1 MRQKVF
7 TLLVGLILASMLL
20 TGCGVNKPNRPIV
33 IIASDQPGPADPAE
47 NWTFGGAAYLPLVYE
62 SLYRFKG
69 EKSPSLEL
77 GLAADF
83 PKVSADGLVYT
94 ISLKPNLTFH
104 DGSMLN
110 ADAVLYSYERIKA
123 LNKGANGITA
133 DWIASMQKVNDTAV
147 SFTLKAPFADFP
159 TTLGSVWGN
168 YIVNPKV
175 CKEHETDGDWGYAW
189 LLDHDAGSGPYAM
202 TSFDHASNTITLERY
217 QEYWGKWK
225 NAQAP
230 DKAVIRWLSDSSQA
244 RLMIENGDADIVV
257 NMPTTDYAA
266 MQGKAGFVNYKAPS
280 IMQYYLAMNGS
291 DKPLDDVRVRQALQY
306 SFNTDKVISDIFGG
320 NLNKMTSAIGPGYTN
335 IYNAALKYTY
345 DLDKAK
351 ALLAE
356 AGYADGL
363 EVTVNV
369 MGFWPN
375 DKAVLEFWQAD
386 LAKIGVR
393 LIIQE
398 IDGGT
403 WGDAWWNCT
412 ATTARNI
419 GQMSAM
425 AVGADYPSAWEL
437 LAQVYPVPRLGG
449 GKCSVVYLDN
459 PAINEAFK
467 KLETTTNTAERKA
480 IFDGLLDTIAQDAA
494 TIWVGQGMDLVT
506 RRDVVKGYSYS
517 FAMGGNYVPLTEISL
532 SK

>member
-175 CKEHETDGDWGYAW
+175 CK
-189 LLDHDAGSGPYAM
+189 
-202 TSFDHASNTITLERY
+202 
-217 QEYWGKWK
+217 
-225 NAQAP
+225 
-230 DKAVIRWLSDSSQA
+230 
-244 RLMIENGDADIVV
+244 
-257 NMPTTDYAA
+257 
-266 MQGKAGFVNYKAPS
+266 
-280 IMQYYLAMNGS
+280 
-291 DKPLDDVRVRQALQY
+291 
-306 SFNTDKVISDIFGG
+306 
-320 NLNKMTSAIGPGYTN
+320 
-335 IYNAALKYTY
+335 
-345 DLDKAK
+345 
-351 ALLAE
+351 
-356 AGYADGL
+356 
-363 EVTVNV
+363 
-369 MGFWPN
+369 
-375 DKAVLEFWQAD
+375 
-386 LAKIGVR
+386 
-393 LIIQE
+393 
-398 IDGGT
+398 
-403 WGDAWWNCT
+403 
-412 ATTARNI
+412 
-419 GQMSAM
+419 
-425 AVGADYPSAWEL
+425 
-437 LAQVYPVPRLGG
+437 
-449 GKCSVVYLDN
+449 
-459 PAINEAFK
+459 
-467 KLETTTNTAERKA
+467 
-480 IFDGLLDTIAQDAA
+480 
-494 TIWVGQGMDLVT
+494 
-506 RRDVVKGYSYS
+506 
-517 FAMGGNYVPLTEISL
+517 
-532 SK
+532 